1 MAGRQR
7 RRRISGVILLLA
19 AVLAAAGGLHNH
31 ADLAK
36 IAAAGF
42 GDNTGH
48 GHRVVSSHSPLER
61 ASHWHSV
68 IRGQDHA
75 CLACH
80 LHRFAAVVAQAQGA
94 APTDV
99 GLFVSHERPLAALL
113 AFRLGDPTRGP
124 PRVS

>member
-1 MAGRQR
+1 MTVRLRTR
-7 RRRISGVILLLA
+7 RVSGAILLLA

-31 ADLAK
+31 ADLAR

-42 GDNTGH
+42 GANPGH
-48 GHRVVSSHSPLER
+48 NHRVVSSHSPLEKS
-61 ASHWHSV
+61 SHWHSV

-80 LHRFAAVVAQAQGA
+80 LHRFAAVAARAHGA

-99 GLFVSHERPLAALL
+99 GLFASHESLLAASL